1 MRQAAN
7 DLNTRGIELE
17 DAGYTA
23 EAEAWYR
30 QAADAAPE
38 WAVPWYN
45 LGLLYKRQRR
55 WSDSLRAGRR
65 AVELDPSEQDAWWNV
80 GIAATALGDWR
91 EAREAWT
98 ACGIE
103 MPPGDGPPELRLG
116 MTPIRVNPGGN
127 GEVLWCDRIDPAR
140 AIIRNVPLPE
150 SGHRFKD
157 LLLHDGAPNGY
168 RMRRGREVPV
178 FDALAILA
186 PSSFSTWEVV
196 VEAPSPDDCVALEE
210 LAQECGL
217 GAEDWSTI
225 RRLCVLCSEGRP
237 HASHEWVVDYEP
249 ARRWGIAAHSEADV
263 REILAR
269 WSAAAGREVES
280 LRCVLEAGSH
290 N

>member
-1 MRQAAN
+1 MKQSATEYNA
-7 DLNTRGIELE
+7 RGIELE
-17 DAGYTA
+17 DAGDIA

-91 EAREAWT
+91 AAREAWT

-103 MPPGDGPPELRLG
+103 MPAGDGPPEMRLG
-116 MTPIRVNPGGN
+116 MTPIRVNPSGD

-168 RMRRGREVPV
+168 RMSRGREVPV

-210 LAQECGL
+210 LAQDRGL

-225 RRLCVLCSEGRP
+225 RRLCVMCSEGRP
-237 HASHEWVVDYEP
+237 HASHDWVVEYEP
-249 ARRWGIAAHSEADV
+249 ARRWGIAAHSESDV

-269 WSAAAGREVES
+269 WSAEAGREIES
-280 LRCVLEAGSH
+280 LRRVLEARSH